1 MIHPEILEGTEFTED
16 KVSVRKKVYNG
27 RSRNDI
33 ISMFKENELVNL
45 GFHEK
50 WMNFTE
56 RQLLKLLLDIPL
68 FLFVKHCVALFW
80 FSELWTIN
88 IKSL

>member
-50 WMNFTE
+50 
-56 RQLLKLLLDIPL
+56 
-68 FLFVKHCVALFW
+68 
-80 FSELWTIN
+80 
-88 IKSL
+88 